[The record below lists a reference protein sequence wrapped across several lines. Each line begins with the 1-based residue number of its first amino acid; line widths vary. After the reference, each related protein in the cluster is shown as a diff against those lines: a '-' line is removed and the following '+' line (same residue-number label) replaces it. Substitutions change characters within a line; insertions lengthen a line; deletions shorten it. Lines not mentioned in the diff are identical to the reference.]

1 MKGKDTQRDPLGGG
15 TELIFPSE
23 RPCRGRLS
31 LPPGLRPAPDWG
43 RRQMTFRLDESS
55 LFLFRGEVFIPRQ
68 ADAPAAQKGVR
79 GLFVGPSG
87 SFLEVVFVCVFL

>member
-1 MKGKDTQRDPLGGG
+1 
-15 TELIFPSE
+15 
-23 RPCRGRLS
+23 
-31 LPPGLRPAPDWG
+31 
-43 RRQMTFRLDESS
+43 MTFRLDESS